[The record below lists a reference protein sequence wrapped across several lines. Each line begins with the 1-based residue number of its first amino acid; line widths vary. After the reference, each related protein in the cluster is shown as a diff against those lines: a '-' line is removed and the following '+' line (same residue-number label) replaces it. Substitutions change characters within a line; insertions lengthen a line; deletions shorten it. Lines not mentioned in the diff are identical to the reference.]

1 MGAWLRTANTSNP
14 GVFMTEN
21 ARIMV
26 IDDDQAICEF
36 LNDALTDEGFSVAI
50 TYSGLAALAIID
62 EFNPN
67 LILLDML
74 MPKMDGQQFLEIS
87 RARYPSI
94 PIIGCSASRSV
105 EKRARLLGAADFL
118 EKPFN
123 LETLFI
129 CINHHLQ

>member
-26 IDDDQAICEF
+26 IDDDQPICEF

-74 MPKMDGQQFLEIS
+74 MPKLVGHHFLTTSNPI
-87 RARYPSI
+87 YPPL
-94 PIIGCSASRSV
+94 PI
-105 EKRARLLGAADFL
+105 LL
-118 EKPFN
+118 
-123 LETLFI
+123 
-129 CINHHLQ
+129 H